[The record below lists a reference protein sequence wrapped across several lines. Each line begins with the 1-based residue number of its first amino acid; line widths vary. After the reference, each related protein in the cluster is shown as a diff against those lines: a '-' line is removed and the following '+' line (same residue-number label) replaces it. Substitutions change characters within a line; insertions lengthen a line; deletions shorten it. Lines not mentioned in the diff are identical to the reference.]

1 MNIDAICKFT
11 STGYSST
18 IRCSNNRTLSS
29 DIDGTSCRFLGILH
43 SETTNLQMFEK
54 HLKSLVVA
62 FLSGYNACI
71 LCYGEANSG
80 LNMLLS
86 GSRLDGDGILKLLM
100 LEIFRNISNDE
111 LSLNLQ
117 KEALSVHSFFIGSD
131 GILDMVRGFGPTLD
145 PLRMIFTINEG
156 YQIEV
161 LQETCIDSF
170 RTAENVCTQVLKNY
184 FSRICKTNQDFED
197 IPAGFFFRVNLN
209 GEKLRDGAS
218 FRSKFT
224 VVCLTGFE
232 QLSQD
237 MRNETEFG
245 NSDLLTLYNLT
256 FLLASGK
263 PGVRNLPNYSASKLT
278 KLLYDEIGGNCYTRI
293 ILCLSSNP
301 NSETYTLL
309 LRFTSQLTHI
319 TNAPVMN
326 DDCALLLAAKARET
340 QRLLE
345 QTIFEQAGGI
355 RTNLE
360 HNDNTIQN
368 VDPPFLRLKEHVHE
382 LSERLEKTQVELTH
396 ATDERVKLS
405 KAWLLSEEDRMQV
418 NEKLAQTELELQ
430 EVLLKNK
437 QLQLL
442 CEKDT
447 EALKH
452 VTELQKSNDM
462 LNNYCT
468 ELKKKLEDLQ
478 EELTRMSIRNEELSR
493 ELLHQTVEQ
502 KSVLT
507 FLASKNSNKMKE
519 LPRFE
524 KELNRVEVM
533 LSGESTTNG
542 KEKFKAYP
550 EVSTHKS
557 KTNVNRNDNNC
568 RLSKKDYST
577 PSDSLIQKTEDKMSS
592 SAKNEKQTQSQILKY
607 LSKCLVKMEIG
618 IFSTLYGETDLII
631 KERDHLK
638 SQLMNTNRNLA
649 RFLNDFRSRLI
660 YHINGITRLVD
671 ATKSKDQIVAEEAVY
686 NLEKYIKHLIADIQA
701 TYQIREN
708 ELIKII
714 RSLNSQYHAALKA
727 VHKVMIY
734 YTKLRTQAVQ
744 RGSSIRD
751 PGPTPQ
757 ELIDQL
763 GLQLNR
769 NTDFLLNLS
778 SSVMAESTQPID
790 ITEINPNFQEDKF
803 QKRWTN
809 YSNEM

>member
-1 MNIDAICKFT
+1 
-11 STGYSST
+11 
-18 IRCSNNRTLSS
+18 
-29 DIDGTSCRFLGILH
+29 
-43 SETTNLQMFEK
+43 
-54 HLKSLVVA
+54 
-62 FLSGYNACI
+62 
-71 LCYGEANSG
+71 
-80 LNMLLS
+80 
-86 GSRLDGDGILKLLM
+86 M
-100 LEIFRNISNDE
+100 LEIFRNISNGSGRFIHLVYVEDE

-117 KEALSVHSFFIGSD
+117 KEALSVHSFLIGSD

-170 RTAENVCTQVLKNY
+170 RTAE
-184 FSRICKTNQDFED
+184 
-197 IPAGFFFRVNLN
+197 N

-368 VDPPFLRLKEHVHE
+368 ADPPFLRLKEHVHE

-577 PSDSLIQKTEDKMSS
+577 PSDSLIQKTEDKM
-592 SAKNEKQTQSQILKY
+592 KL
-607 LSKCLVKMEIG
+607 
-618 IFSTLYGETDLII
+618 DLII

-686 NLEKYIKHLIADIQA
+686 NLEKYIKHLITDIQA